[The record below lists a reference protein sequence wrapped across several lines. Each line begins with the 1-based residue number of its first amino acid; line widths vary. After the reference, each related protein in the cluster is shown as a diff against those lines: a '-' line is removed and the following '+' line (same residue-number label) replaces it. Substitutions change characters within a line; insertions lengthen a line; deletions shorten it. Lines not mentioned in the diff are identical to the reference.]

1 MGNASPGKVSAR
13 SPCMMAEKKREEQKA
28 SDKQKWI
35 IEYFEQNSS
44 ELSSFEHRTKLVVA
58 QSETHHTDF

>member
-1 MGNASPGKVSAR
+1 MLRREKCQLALP
-13 SPCMMAEKKREEQKA
+13 EKKREEQKA